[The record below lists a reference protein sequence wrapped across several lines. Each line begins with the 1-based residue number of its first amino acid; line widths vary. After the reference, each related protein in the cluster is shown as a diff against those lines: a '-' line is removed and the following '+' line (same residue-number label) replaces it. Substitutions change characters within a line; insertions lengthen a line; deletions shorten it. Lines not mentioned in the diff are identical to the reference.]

1 MIHDPHIIEY
11 AESEI
16 YLLDIVYN
24 DLKYQK
30 YSYDDMCHIAQQ
42 FGFTQKKKRM
52 KLEAG
57 RNSMI
62 GIVKSWTRITN
73 IMDAK

>member
-42 FGFTQKKKRM
+42 FGFTPKEKAY
-52 KLEAG
+52 EIG
-57 RNSMI
+57 SWPNSMI